1 MGLYT
6 KALGRCVCVYFVIP
20 RVSSDLIKTNKQ
32 ATPQNQQQKTENKQ
46 ENPELKYILY
56 FRDEC
61 QIRADILVSCHLSTI
76 EKTPWGKKGVCA
88 LKEGPVTETH

>member
-6 KALGRCVCVYFVIP
+6 EALAGTLSVLP
-20 RVSSDLIKTNKQ
+20 RVSSDLVKTNKQ

-56 FRDEC
+56 FREEC

-76 EKTPWGKKGVCA
+76 EKTPWEINEFVR
-88 LKEGPVTETH
+88 